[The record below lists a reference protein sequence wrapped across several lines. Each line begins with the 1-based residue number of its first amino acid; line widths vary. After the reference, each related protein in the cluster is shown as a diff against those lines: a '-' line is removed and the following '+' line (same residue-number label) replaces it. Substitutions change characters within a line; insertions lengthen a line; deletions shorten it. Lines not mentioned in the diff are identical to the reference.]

1 MQSKA
6 FQIFLDKLARWRSTV
21 LQICIGTVRADLANL
36 LASNVNSVQT
46 ESPNPNPNWKPK
58 AKAISPASRPLGQS
72 NLCVRRVCGKW
83 ILKHRINNILYFYKS
98 NSLPMQSEW
107 IPSFSISVCVCVCL
121 WVLHLEDI
129 LLRYGINSTHLHSVR
144 LFDLPLSRAQSFV
157 DRTLWLWLA
166 QPWHTLYVC
175 YWVSVCAPHTHTH
188 THTHPRSCCICH
200 RL

>member
-1 MQSKA
+1 VINKSYVVYRLIFIFSVHSASVVYVYQSIPLLLMMMLLMSDHG
-6 FQIFLDKLARWRSTV
+6 QLFLHCTAWQFV
-21 LQICIGTVRADLANL
+21 A
-36 LASNVNSVQT
+36 
-46 ESPNPNPNWKPK
+46 
-58 AKAISPASRPLGQS
+58 
-72 NLCVRRVCGKW
+72 
-83 ILKHRINNILYFYKS
+83 
-98 NSLPMQSEW
+98 
-107 IPSFSISVCVCVCL
+107 PSFSISVCVCVCL

-188 THTHPRSCCICH
+188 THTHAHPRSCCICH